1 MTAGEILELRAI
13 RVRLNT
19 DLTRYHPALK
29 VGVEGTT
36 RFASAT
42 WGVWCNFP
50 GAGQWDIIPSG
61 LDILDEEYL
70 AAVEADRAESRAKR
84 TADLKINPRFFTS
97 YRKLHLVVDLVFNDN
112 DWDTHVMA
120 CGRTA
125 KTGSSNGIVGPNDKW
140 CPACKAVYNK
150 LVKAGELPD
159 RSWEAYAQEEPAK
172 E

>member
-1 MTAGEILELRAI
+1 MTVGEILKLRAI
-13 RVRLNT
+13 RVRLNS
-19 DLTRYHPALK
+19 DLNRYHPDLR

-36 RFASAT
+36 RFAEAK

-70 AAVEADRAESRAKR
+70 AAVEADRAKQKAQ
-84 TADLKINPRFFTS
+84 LKTNPQFFTS
-97 YRKLHLVVDLVFNDN
+97 YRKLHLVVDLIFNDN
-112 DWDTHVMA
+112 DWDTYVMA

-125 KTGSSNGIVGPNDKW
+125 KAGSSSGIVGPNDKW
-140 CPACKAVYNK
+140 CPACKAEYDR

-159 RSWEAYAQEEPAK
+159 RSWEAYVREQQAK